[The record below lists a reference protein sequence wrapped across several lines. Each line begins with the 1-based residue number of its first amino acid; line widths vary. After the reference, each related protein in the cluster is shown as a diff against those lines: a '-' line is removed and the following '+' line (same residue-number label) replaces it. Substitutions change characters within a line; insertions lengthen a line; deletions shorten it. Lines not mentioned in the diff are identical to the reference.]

1 MSAGDDADDNR
12 VRPSQSVREA
22 QVRRKLQGMNLNE
35 RRRFQRI
42 APLLANE
49 KRCLVSIG
57 NRYLK
62 SALVDMSGGGALF
75 YLGNSD
81 PAELGVGSSARL
93 FFESGGTFFDVPA
106 ILLRKNGLWLAFRF
120 AALTPSDHREIDIKI
135 VRMKM
140 LSARL
145 SGPDPKDSPVKH
157 CE

>member
-1 MSAGDDADDNR
+1 MSE
-12 VRPSQSVREA
+12 PSFREA
-22 QVRRKLQGMNLNE
+22 RVRRKLQGMNLNE
-35 RRRFQRI
+35 RRHFPRI

-62 SALVDMSGGGALF
+62 SALVDMSGGGALLH
-75 YLGNSD
+75 LGSSD

-120 AALTPSDHREIDIKI
+120 AVLTPTDRREIDIKI
-135 VRMKM
+135 VRMKI
-140 LSARL
+140 LTARL
-145 SGPDPKDSPVKH
+145 PDQIQRDSPVKH